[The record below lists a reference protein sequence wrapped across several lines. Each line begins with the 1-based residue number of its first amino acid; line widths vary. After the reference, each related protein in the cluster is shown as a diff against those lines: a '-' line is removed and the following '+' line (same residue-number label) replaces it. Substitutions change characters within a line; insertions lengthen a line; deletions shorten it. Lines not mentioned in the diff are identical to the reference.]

1 MRIIHGKFQGFRFPP
16 YHGSNTRPTTDL
28 VKESLFNTLSTF
40 LDWQGIKVIDLFAGT
55 GNIGLEFLSR
65 GASEV
70 VSIDHFEGNVK
81 YMSDI
86 KKNLQLKEWTILKLD
101 VIKFIRKTESLDNAG
116 LVFADPP
123 YDLPNI
129 HQMVNEI
136 TSTEWFLKQGGI
148 FVLEHVDRL
157 VFNGNHV
164 FLKKQYGNTSFTG
177 FKAVPITNSN
187 E

>member
-16 YHGSNTRPTTDL
+16 YQGSNTRPTTDL
-28 VKESLFNTLSTF
+28 VKESLFNTLSTH
-40 LDWQGIKVIDLFAGT
+40 LSWNDIKVIDLFAGT

-65 GASEV
+65 GASTLISV
-70 VSIDHFEGNVK
+70 DHFEGNVK
-81 YMSDI
+81 YMNDI
-86 KKNLQLKEWTILKLD
+86 KKNLHLNEWMIVKSD
-101 VIKFIRKTESLDNAG
+101 VMKFIKKNELLDGTG
-116 LVFADPP
+116 LIFADPP

-136 TSTEWFLKQGGI
+136 LGSDWFLNQGGTFI
-148 FVLEHVDRL
+148 LEHVDRL

-177 FKAVPITNSN
+177 FKAVTSTNN
-187 E
+187 HE